1 MAKTVGFI
9 LLIQFL
15 ATSPRLFRFL
25 GVAIALMGSI
35 SASSA
40 FRLGSV
46 TIINSRSLF
55 SSRGSRLCNQVQVRT
70 KTFGSD
76 TVRSRTKCSMT
87 IGDTALG
94 KTEAGKALLNGLDV
108 YTVPASGDGH
118 PLAVYGIDSQNP
130 SQTVMDNHNLR
141 PILLLHG
148 RTWSSV
154 PVYHLLGGINKDKK
168 GEESRSLME
177 ALRDNGLQPYA
188 MDFRGFGG
196 TPVDATKLVEPFRCV
211 ADVETVLKWIAERHG
226 MNSRPIN
233 GDREEPAFEMPALLG
248 WSQGALVAQMVA
260 QKTHHL
266 LSKLVLYGS
275 IYDPLVRYVRDPLYT
290 TAPTTDLS
298 PIQNTA
304 DAAMEDFTIEGTIS
318 HETAIAFAEAALVSD
333 PHKAKWK
340 HLYQFNT
347 LDPAR
352 VHVPTLVVAGD
363 QDPYAPLHVQ
373 AELFANLGRG
383 SDRTWSILAD
393 ADHAAHLLHG
403 RERFCNIVTSFV
415 QNGKRSDKSHFF

>member
-1 MAKTVGFI
+1 
-9 LLIQFL
+9 
-15 ATSPRLFRFL
+15 
-25 GVAIALMGSI
+25 
-35 SASSA
+35 
-40 FRLGSV
+40 
-46 TIINSRSLF
+46 
-55 SSRGSRLCNQVQVRT
+55 
-70 KTFGSD
+70 
-76 TVRSRTKCSMT
+76 MT
-87 IGDTALG
+87 ICDTALG
-94 KTEAGKALLNGLDV
+94 KTDAGKALLNGLDV

-130 SQTVMDNHNLR
+130 IQTVVENHNVR

-154 PVYHLLGGINKDKK
+154 PVYHLLGGTNKK

-177 ALRDNGLQPYA
+177 ALRNTGLQPYA

-196 TPVDATKLVEPFRCV
+196 TPVDATRLVEPFRCV

-226 MNSRPIN
+226 MNDRPIN
-233 GDREEPAFEMPALLG
+233 ADREEVPAFEMPALLG

-290 TAPTTDLS
+290 TSPAADSS

-333 PHKAKWK
+333 PHKANWK

-373 AELFANLGRG
+373 ADLFANLGRG

-393 ADHAAHLLHG
+393 ADHAAHLLDG